1 MNKKYNFVLTLMIC
15 VLSVIM
21 CVLVTYNKNIYV
33 PYQRYSVGSES
44 ASTNGVD
51 IWSEKDN
58 EIYLISHDSTL
69 YGIRVLNSNIN
80 DTIITS
86 DSVYKIVDKIIIKRG
101 SYYDDLE
108 NTINSKWYSNL
119 DRMVYQVCIPGTD
132 DMVATVAV
140 KL

>member
-21 CVLVTYNKNIYV
+21 CILVTYNKNIYV

-51 IWSEKDN
+51 IWSEKYN

-86 DSVYKIVDKIIIKRG
+86 DSVYKIVDKIIIKSG

>member
-15 VLSVIM
+15 ILSVVM
-21 CVLVTYNKNIYV
+21 CILVTYNKNIYV

-51 IWSEKDN
+51 IWNEKDN

-69 YGIRVLNSNIN
+69 YGVRVLNSDIN

-86 DSVYKIVDKIIIKRG
+86 NSVYKIVDKIIIKRG

>member
-15 VLSVIM
+15 ILSVIM
-21 CVLVTYNKNIYV
+21 CALVTYNKNIYV

>member
-15 VLSVIM
+15 ILSIIM
-21 CVLVTYNKNIYV
+21 CALVTYNKNIYV

-69 YGIRVLNSNIN
+69 YGVRVLNSNIN

>member
-15 VLSVIM
+15 ILSIVM
-21 CVLVTYNKNIYV
+21 CILVTYNKNIYV
-33 PYQRYSVGSES
+33 PYQRYNVGAEV

-51 IWSEKDN
+51 IWNEKDN

-119 DRMVYQVCIPGTD
+119 GRMVYQVCIPGTD

>member
-1 MNKKYNFVLTLMIC
+1 MNKKYSFILTLMIC
-15 VLSVIM
+15 ILSIIM

-33 PYQRYSVGSES
+33 PYQRYSIGSES

>member
-15 VLSVIM
+15 ILSVVM
-21 CVLVTYNKNIYV
+21 CTLVTYNKNIYV

-80 DTIITS
+80 DTIITN

>member
-15 VLSVIM
+15 ILSVIM

-86 DSVYKIVDKIIIKRG
+86 DYVYKIVDKIIIKRG

-108 NTINSKWYSNL
+108 DTINSKWYSNL

>member
-15 VLSVIM
+15 ILSIIM
-21 CVLVTYNKNIYV
+21 CALVTYNKNIYV
-33 PYQRYSVGSES
+33 PYQRYSIGSES

-108 NTINSKWYSNL
+108 STINSKWYSNL

>member
-15 VLSVIM
+15 ILSVVM

-132 DMVATVAV
+132 NMVATVAV

>member
-15 VLSVIM
+15 ILSVVM

-33 PYQRYSVGSES
+33 PYQRYSVGAEA

-51 IWSEKDN
+51 IWNEKDN

>member
-1 MNKKYNFVLTLMIC
+1 MNKKYNFVLTLMIYI
-15 VLSVIM
+15 LSIVM

-33 PYQRYSVGSES
+33 PYQRYSIGSES

-80 DTIITS
+80 DTIITG

-132 DMVATVAV
+132 DMVATVAI

>member
-15 VLSVIM
+15 ILSVVM
-21 CVLVTYNKNIYV
+21 CALVTYNTNIYI
-33 PYQRYSVGSES
+33 PYQRYSIGSES

-51 IWSEKDN
+51 IWNEKDN

>member
-15 VLSVIM
+15 ILSIVM

-51 IWSEKDN
+51 IWNEKDN

-69 YGIRVLNSNIN
+69 YGVRVLNSNIN

>member
-15 VLSVIM
+15 VLSIVMYALI
-21 CVLVTYNKNIYV
+21 TYNKNIYV

>member
-15 VLSVIM
+15 ILSIIM

-69 YGIRVLNSNIN
+69 YGVRVLNSNIN

-108 NTINSKWYSNL
+108 NTINLKWYSNL

>member
-15 VLSVIM
+15 ILSIVM

-33 PYQRYSVGSES
+33 PYQRYSIASES

-51 IWSEKDN
+51 IWNEKDN

>member
-33 PYQRYSVGSES
+33 PYQRYSIGSES

-51 IWSEKDN
+51 IWSERDN

-86 DSVYKIVDKIIIKRG
+86 DSIYKIVDKIIIKRG

>member
-1 MNKKYNFVLTLMIC
+1 MNRKYNFVLTLMIC
-15 VLSVIM
+15 ILSVVM
-21 CVLVTYNKNIYV
+21 CTLVTYNKNIYV
-33 PYQRYSVGSES
+33 PYQRYSIGSES

-69 YGIRVLNSNIN
+69 YGVRVLNSNIN

>member
-1 MNKKYNFVLTLMIC
+1 MNKKYNFVLILIIC
-15 VLSVIM
+15 ILSIAM
-21 CVLVTYNKNIYV
+21 YILVTYNKNIYV

>member
-15 VLSVIM
+15 ILSIVM
-21 CVLVTYNKNIYV
+21 CILVTYNKNIYV
-33 PYQRYSVGSES
+33 PYQRYSIGSES

-86 DSVYKIVDKIIIKRG
+86 DSAYKIVDKIIIKRG

>member
-15 VLSVIM
+15 ILSVIM
-21 CVLVTYNKNIYV
+21 CMLVTYNKNIYV

-86 DSVYKIVDKIIIKRG
+86 DSVYKIVDKIIIKRD

>member
-15 VLSVIM
+15 ILSIVM
-21 CVLVTYNKNIYV
+21 CILVTYNKNIYV

>member
-15 VLSVIM
+15 ILSIVM

-119 DRMVYQVCIPGTD
+119 DRIVYQVCIPGTD

>member
-15 VLSVIM
+15 ILSIIM
-21 CVLVTYNKNIYV
+21 CVLVTYNKNIYI
-33 PYQRYSVGSES
+33 PYQRYSIGSES

-132 DMVATVAV
+132 DMVATVAA